1 MVNSFN
7 GIILS
12 LLIELNFTKIKIVPN
27 LLVTK
32 MKNMIKISLVLNIK
46 KIYLINKINVFD
58 SKFELNI

>member
-27 LLVTK
+27 LLITK
-32 MKNMIKISLVLNIK
+32 IKNMIKISLVLNIK

>member
-1 MVNSFN
+1 VNSFN